1 MSKIMVLPGTAW
13 QIPLIKRIKEYGHEV
28 YIVNPIKNS
37 GVFELA
43 DHHFDSDIFAIDD
56 IEKYAREQMIDA
68 IISDECDI
76 AMPVVSELG
85 RRLGLNTL
93 SNDAAS
99 LYTDKFYM
107 REFSKQIGIQ
117 SIEYKL
123 CMTVSDALEFLRKLG
138 KPVII
143 KPLDSNASHGV
154 FKADNETDILEHFD
168 ESMSFSRVTK
178 AVLAERYITGTE
190 FTIDGIKTPHSHY
203 TLAISEKKH
212 FKHNINIAN
221 ELLFTH
227 QCVKYDYDKLKKTN
241 DLFVMNS
248 PLQYGFTHAEYKYEN
263 GVFYLIEIGARGG
276 GNMISSIITQYMS
289 GYDTYKYLIDCSLG
303 NVFDTEFLIDSEHK
317 DKAAV
322 LKFFSTPQGGGE
334 VIAIEGLD
342 FLDTEPDIRAYK
354 FNFKIGDEIIEAKN
368 DSARIGFYVACS
380 ENLEKLKNVM
390 KVVEDKVKIR
400 VK

>member
-203 TLAISEKKH
+203 TLAISKKSIL
-212 FKHNINIAN
+212 NTI
-221 ELLFTH
+221 
-227 QCVKYDYDKLKKTN
+227 
-241 DLFVMNS
+241 
-248 PLQYGFTHAEYKYEN
+248 
-263 GVFYLIEIGARGG
+263 LI
-276 GNMISSIITQYMS
+276 
-289 GYDTYKYLIDCSLG
+289 
-303 NVFDTEFLIDSEHK
+303 
-317 DKAAV
+317 
-322 LKFFSTPQGGGE
+322 
-334 VIAIEGLD
+334 
-342 FLDTEPDIRAYK
+342 
-354 FNFKIGDEIIEAKN
+354 
-368 DSARIGFYVACS
+368 
-380 ENLEKLKNVM
+380 
-390 KVVEDKVKIR
+390 
-400 VK
+400 